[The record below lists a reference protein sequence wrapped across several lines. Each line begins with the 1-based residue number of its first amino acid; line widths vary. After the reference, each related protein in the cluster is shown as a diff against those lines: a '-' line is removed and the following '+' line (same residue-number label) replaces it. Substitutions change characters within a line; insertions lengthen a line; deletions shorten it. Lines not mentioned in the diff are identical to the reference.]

1 MVTMVHGTRIRS
13 TYQRRILDWLA
24 DGGGTVTEVSQ
35 ALALRVPHTSAA
47 LKKLRDSGYVVRD
60 DQNLRGS
67 RYRLTSQG
75 VARLESDGL
84 ARMGELVRWPPP
96 PGAAGI
102 VLAREGSMLL
112 LGYASKTAGPLLGLP
127 ERPMNE
133 ESGVVEYSSGNG
145 GESGTWRWAV
155 QRGEGPVWWELDSKR
170 RAQAPNEPSPM
181 TLTAWMER
189 PKVMGIVRARIL
201 DESKPW
207 PLGVGSWFSALPDGL
222 WPELPPALRDGDL
235 IIGRAGNSGPQ
246 VRPRGGVHARLGRR
260 VDRSQIIRTTSAN
273 AFTIADGDLLSKDQT
288 PLPKELL
295 RHWLKLIHPRLGQD
309 SIEERY
315 NRLLSDIT
323 SFSSN
328 ALTRRVLNDFPGRK
342 WVDVCGDFIDT
353 RSVSQRGGEA
363 IVRYALAE
371 VQKSIVLDWRWP
383 MKEDLLSQFTS
394 DSRCRV
400 VICESADLGLPF
412 ILTSVEGNGKF
423 NLEMPRRLLL
433 PIRVDRDISA
443 PNNWIP
449 PASPSELIRGEQ
461 TQVNDAT
468 SELEAIWQST
478 QLAVGD
484 EQWADRHENNYP
496 LASWIATPDSY
507 HASRWRRI
515 GGMLDPIWA
524 ELADLDMFDNNSL
537 CEMALVNDDALSK
550 LVKRFRSNPLQ
561 MLSADTSHP
570 AIATA
575 ILLSREW
582 MEQEIDVAS
591 AWLSQPLR
599 LGEVLRK
606 NWNNNDVEIL
616 ATACPQHLLLLQ
628 NTQFSRDEILAI
640 MEDVHYSLWLEN
652 SSSWLPTC
660 LASSIGRTALSMIDL
675 PWPAIL
681 YQQGLTSEDLV
692 LVHHM
697 PDGVGKDALMD
708 VLEGISAAEEGR
720 NPPCGRT
727 HPLAGWLFQKQVPS
741 LSAASD
747 FNPDVHLALHRRLQ
761 Q

>member
-1 MVTMVHGTRIRS
+1 
-13 TYQRRILDWLA
+13 
-24 DGGGTVTEVSQ
+24 
-35 ALALRVPHTSAA
+35 
-47 LKKLRDSGYVVRD
+47 
-60 DQNLRGS
+60 
-67 RYRLTSQG
+67 
-75 VARLESDGL
+75 
-84 ARMGELVRWPPP
+84 
-96 PGAAGI
+96 
-102 VLAREGSMLL
+102 
-112 LGYASKTAGPLLGLP
+112 
-127 ERPMNE
+127 
-133 ESGVVEYSSGNG
+133 
-145 GESGTWRWAV
+145 
-155 QRGEGPVWWELDSKR
+155 
-170 RAQAPNEPSPM
+170 
-181 TLTAWMER
+181 
-189 PKVMGIVRARIL
+189 
-201 DESKPW
+201 
-207 PLGVGSWFSALPDGL
+207 
-222 WPELPPALRDGDL
+222 LRDGDL
-235 IIGRAGNSGPQ
+235 VIGRAGNSGPQ
-246 VRPRGGVHARLGRR
+246 VRPRGGVHARLGKR

-273 AFTIADGDLLSKDQT
+273 AFTIADGDLLSENQT
-288 PLPKELL
+288 PLPKEIL
-295 RHWLKLIHPRLGQD
+295 RYWLKVIHPRLGQE
-309 SIEERY
+309 SIDERHK
-315 NRLLSDIT
+315 RLLSDID
-323 SFSSN
+323 SLSSN

-342 WVDVCGDFIDT
+342 WVDVCEDFIDT

-371 VQKSIVLDWRWP
+371 VEKPIVLDWRWP
-383 MKEDLLSQFTS
+383 LQEDLLSQFTS

-433 PIRVDRDISA
+433 PIRVNRDISA
-443 PNNWIP
+443 PNDWIP
-449 PASPSELIRGEQ
+449 PASPSELNRGSL

-468 SELEAIWQST
+468 AELEAIWQST

-484 EQWADRHENNYP
+484 EQWADRHEKKYP

-515 GGMLDPIWA
+515 GDLLDPVWA
-524 ELADLDMFDNNSL
+524 ELADLDQFDNNTL
-537 CEMALVNDDALSK
+537 CDMALVNDDALSK
-550 LVKRFRSNPLQ
+550 LIKRFRSNPLEI
-561 MLSADTSHP
+561 LSSDTSHP

-582 MEQEIDVAS
+582 MEQDIDVAS

-599 LGEVLRK
+599 LSEVLRK
-606 NWNNNDVEIL
+606 NWNGNDISIL

-628 NTQFSRDEILAI
+628 NKQLNREEILAI

-660 LASSIGRTALSMIDL
+660 LASSIGRTALAMIDL

-697 PDGVGKDALMD
+697 PDGIGTGALMD

-720 NPPCGRT
+720 TPPYGRT
-727 HPLAGWLFQKQVPS
+727 HPLAGWLFQKRVPT